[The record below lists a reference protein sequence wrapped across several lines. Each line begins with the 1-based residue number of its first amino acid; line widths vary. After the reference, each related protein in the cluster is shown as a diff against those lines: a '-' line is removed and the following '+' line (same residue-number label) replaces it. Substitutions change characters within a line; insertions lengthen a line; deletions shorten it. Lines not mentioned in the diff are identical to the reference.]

1 MTTMN
6 RMNFTDPRQEFISSM
21 KGLSSQFSAAKE
33 NVRTREAALMAA
45 LNRLTYSL
53 EHKIGDTAKDRLADD
68 NPLMQAA
75 RNADEKV
82 AARLAVWKNKIKTYD
97 RNTEFREDFGDS
109 LLVFVYGKVKAGKSS
124 LGNYVAY
131 GHGDPDA
138 DLIRSAHETNLQP
151 AFFMKDAANSREVEQ
166 KDKALRARGKFSVG
180 AMETTTEIQ
189 GFRLPGLTWVDS
201 PGLHS
206 VTPENGELSKSY
218 ADAADLIIYPMN
230 SGQPGRASD
239 LVEIANLLHARKAF
253 VVVISRCDKVEIDFD
268 DAGNKINTRL
278 MKTPKDR
285 QNQID
290 YVSKEILE
298 KSDMATRALL
308 DADVMTISVT
318 FAQENGSDPAMLRES
333 GMSGLFEKLTGLTQ
347 TQGVSLKKAAP
358 LNNLR
363 TFVDMVL
370 DGELSVTSLRNDLKT
385 LESSINRQRTSLERK
400 QQAVTGRAMLDLDL
414 AIEQEVMRHR
424 VNRDVKALSQAC
436 GKLVQDIVIR
446 HTNESLAEVLL
457 DTQVSINE
465 AVKFDEFKDM
475 PEFCDLTEDITL
487 SNKGK
492 GRAIGGALGGLIAG
506 IGVVLAIPTGGTSLL
521 VSAAAGT
528 AAAAAGSWA
537 GSKAGSA
544 LSGET
549 IITVRVGDN
558 TREVIAETTRA
569 ASEIAQAAVLKTFQK
584 LDHDY
589 LLPLENSS
597 RNIVNALELFE
608 MTLINE
614 VRPNEI

>member
-1 MTTMN
+1 MTTVN
-6 RMNFTDPRQEFISSM
+6 GGNFSDPRQNFITSM
-21 KGLSSQFSAAKE
+21 GELSGEFSAVKE
-33 NVRTREAALMAA
+33 NVRTREAALKAA
-45 LNRLTYSL
+45 LNRLVYSL
-53 EHKIGDTAKDRLADD
+53 KHKIGDTAKDRLVND
-68 NPLMQAA
+68 NPLVQAA

-82 AARLAVWKNKIKTYD
+82 AARLAVWKNKIETYD

-138 DLIRSAHETNLQP
+138 DLIRSVQETDIQP
-151 AFFMKDAANSREVEQ
+151 AFFMKDATNNTEIMQ
-166 KDKALRARGKFSVG
+166 KDKALRERGKFSVG

-206 VTPENGELSKSY
+206 VTPENGELSRSY

-230 SGQPGRASD
+230 SGQPARASD
-239 LVEIANLLHARKAF
+239 LVEIADLLRARKAF
-253 VVVISRCDKVEIDFD
+253 VVVISRCDKVKVDIDD
-268 DAGNKINTRL
+268 EGNKVNRRL

-285 QNQID
+285 QDQIE
-290 YVSKEILE
+290 YVYQEILA
-298 KSDMATRALL
+298 KASMAAQELL

-347 TQGVSLKKAAP
+347 TQGIRLKKAAP

-385 LESSINRQRTSLERK
+385 LEKSINLQRTSLERK
-400 QQAVTGRAMLDLDL
+400 QQAVTGRVMLDLDL

-436 GKLVQDIVIR
+436 SKIVQDIVIR
-446 HTNESLAEVLL
+446 HTNEALAEVLQ
-457 DTQVSINE
+457 DTQESINE
-465 AVKFDEFKDM
+465 AVKFSEFKEL
-475 PEFCDLTEDITL
+475 PEFCDLTENIIL

-492 GRAIGGALGGLIAG
+492 GRAVGG
-506 IGVVLAIPTGGTSLL
+506 
-521 VSAAAGT
+521 
-528 AAAAAGSWA
+528 
-537 GSKAGSA
+537 
-544 LSGET
+544 
-549 IITVRVGDN
+549 R
-558 TREVIAETTRA
+558 
-569 ASEIAQAAVLKTFQK
+569 
-584 LDHDY
+584 
-589 LLPLENSS
+589 
-597 RNIVNALELFE
+597 
-608 MTLINE
+608 
-614 VRPNEI
+614 

>member
-1 MTTMN
+1 MTTMSS
-6 RMNFTDPRQEFISSM
+6 MNFSDSRKEFISSM

-33 NVRTREAALMAA
+33 NVRTREEALMAA
-45 LNRLTYSL
+45 LNRLAYSL
-53 EHKIGDTAKDRLADD
+53 EHKIGDTAKDRLTND
-68 NPLMQAA
+68 NPLVQAA

-82 AARLAVWKNKIKTYD
+82 AARLAVWKNKIETYD
-97 RNTEFREDFGDS
+97 RNTEFREYIGDS

-131 GHGDPDA
+131 GHGDPDV
-138 DLIRSAHETNLQP
+138 DLIHSTQKMGLQP
-151 AFFMKDAANSREVEQ
+151 AFFMKDAANSTEVEQ
-166 KDKALRARGKFSVG
+166 KDKALRARRKFAVG

-239 LVEIANLLHARKAF
+239 LVEIADLLHARKAF

-268 DAGNKINTRL
+268 DEGNKVSTRL
-278 MKTPKDR
+278 MKTQKDR

-290 YVSKEILE
+290 YVRQEILA
-298 KSDMATRALL
+298 KADMATRQLL

-318 FAQENGSDPAMLRES
+318 FAQENGDDPAMLRES
-333 GMSGLFEKLTGLTQ
+333 GMSGLFEKLTALTQ
-347 TQGVSLKKAAP
+347 TKGVSLKKDAP

-370 DGELSVTSLRNDLKT
+370 DGELSVTSLRADLKM
-385 LESSINRQRTSLERK
+385 LEDSVTRQRTSLARK
-400 QQAVTGRAMLDLDL
+400 QQAVTGRVMLELDL
-414 AIEQEVMRHR
+414 AIEQEVMRQR
-424 VNRDVKALSQAC
+424 VNRNIKALSLAC
-436 GKLVQDIVIR
+436 SQIVQDIVIR
-446 HTNESLAEVLL
+446 HTNEALSEVLQ
-457 DTQVSINE
+457 DTQTSINE
-465 AVKFDEFKDM
+465 AVKFNEFKEL
-475 PEFCDLTEDITL
+475 PEFCDLTENIML

-492 GRAIGGALGGLIAG
+492 GRAAGGALGGLLLGGAA
-506 IGVVLAIPTGGTSLL
+506 AIFTGGASLL
-521 VSAAAGT
+521 VSAAAAT

-537 GSKAGSA
+537 GSKAGSS
-544 LSGET
+544 LSGDT
-549 IITVRVGDN
+549 VITVRVGDN
-558 TREVIAETTRA
+558 IREVISETTRA
-569 ASEIAQAAVLKTFQK
+569 ASDIAQAAVFKTFQK
-584 LDHDY
+584 LDQDY
-589 LLPLENSS
+589 LIPLENSS
-597 RNIVNALELFE
+597 RNIVTALELFE

>member
-1 MTTMN
+1 MTTVN
-6 RMNFTDPRQEFISSM
+6 GENFSDPRQKFIASM
-21 KGLSSQFSAAKE
+21 SELSSQFSAAKE
-33 NVRTREAALMAA
+33 NIRTREKALVNA
-45 LNRLTYSL
+45 LNRLAYSL
-53 EHKIGDTAKDRLADD
+53 EHKIGDTTKDRLAND
-68 NPLMQAA
+68 NPLVQAA

-82 AARLAVWKNKIKTYD
+82 AARLAVWKNKIETYD

-138 DLIRSAHETNLQP
+138 DLIRSAQATGLQP
-151 AFFMKDAANSREVEQ
+151 AFFMKDATNSTEVEQ
-166 KDKALRARGKFSVG
+166 KDKALRERGKFSVG

-230 SGQPGRASD
+230 SGQPARASD
-239 LVEIANLLHARKAF
+239 LVEIADLLHARKAF
-253 VVVISRCDKVEIDFD
+253 VVVISRCDKVKVDFD
-268 DAGNKINTRL
+268 DEGNKVSRRL

-285 QNQID
+285 QDQIE
-290 YVSKEILE
+290 YVHQEILA
-298 KSDMATRALL
+298 KASMAAQELL

-385 LESSINRQRTSLERK
+385 LENSINRQRTSLERK
-400 QQAVTGRAMLDLDL
+400 QQAVTGRVMLDLDL

-424 VNRDVKALSQAC
+424 VNRDVKALSLAC
-436 GKLVQDIVIR
+436 SKIVQDIVIR
-446 HTNESLAEVLL
+446 HTNEALAEVLQ
-457 DTQVSINE
+457 DTQASINE
-465 AVKFDEFKDM
+465 AVKFNEFKEL
-475 PEFCDLTEDITL
+475 PEFCDLTENITL

-492 GRAIGGALGGLIAG
+492 ARAAGGALGGLLLGGAAAF
-506 IGVVLAIPTGGTSLL
+506 LTGGASLL
-521 VSAAAGT
+521 VSAAAAT

-544 LSGET
+544 LSDET
-549 IITVRVGDN
+549 VITVSIGDN
-558 TREVIAETTRA
+558 IREVISETTRA

-584 LDHDY
+584 LDQDY
-589 LLPLENSS
+589 LTPLENSS
-597 RNIVNALELFE
+597 RNIVTALEIFE
-608 MTLINE
+608 ITLTNE

>member
-1 MTTMN
+1 MPTMN
-6 RMNFTDPRQEFISSM
+6 SVNFSDPRQEFISSM

-33 NVRTREAALMAA
+33 NVQAREAVLMEA
-45 LNRLTYSL
+45 LNQLTYSL
-53 EHKIGDTAKDRLADD
+53 EHKIGDTTKDHLADD

-82 AARLAVWKNKIKTYD
+82 AARLAVWKNKIKKHD

-124 LGNYVAY
+124 LGNYIAY

-138 DLIRSAHETNLQP
+138 DLIRSAQETGIQP
-151 AFFMKDAANSREVEQ
+151 IFFMKDAANSTDVKHKEE
-166 KDKALRARGKFSVG
+166 ALQARGKFSVG

-253 VVVISRCDKVEIDFD
+253 FVVISRCDKVEIDVD
-268 DAGNKINTRL
+268 DDDNKINTLL
-278 MKTPKDR
+278 MKTLKD
-285 QNQID
+285 QKNQID
-290 YVSKEILE
+290 YVSKEILAKADE
-298 KSDMATRALL
+298 ATRELL
-308 DADVMTISVT
+308 DAEVMTISVK
-318 FAQENGSDPAMLRES
+318 FAQENGSDLKMLRES
-333 GMSGLFEKLTGLTQ
+333 GMSGLFEKLTGLTK
-347 TQGVSLKKAAP
+347 TQGVSLKRAVP

-370 DGELSVTSLRNDLKT
+370 EGELSVTSLRNDLKT

-400 QQAVTGRAMLDLDL
+400 QQAVTGRVMLDLDL

-424 VNRDVKALSQAC
+424 VNRNVKALSLAC
-436 GKLVQDIVIR
+436 GKIVQDIVLQ
-446 HTNESLAEVLL
+446 HTSEALVEVLL
-457 DTQVSINE
+457 DTQTSINE
-465 AVKFDEFKDM
+465 AVKFDEFKDL
-475 PEFCDLTEDITL
+475 PEFCALTKDITL

-492 GRAIGGALGGLIAG
+492 GRAIGGALGGIIAAIG
-506 IGVVLAIPTGGTSLL
+506 IILAIPTGGTSLL

-528 AAAAAGSWA
+528 AAAAAGSWV

-549 IITVRVGDN
+549 TITVRVGDN

-569 ASEIAQAAVLKTFQK
+569 ANSSAQAAVLKIFKK
-584 LDHDY
+584 LDQDY
-589 LLPLENSS
+589 LIPLENSS
-597 RNIVNALELFE
+597 RDTVTALEIFE
-608 MTLINE
+608 ITLKNE